1 MAIIDSVKLPDN
13 STYDLTDNY
22 SGYQKETLATPL
34 NINGD
39 TKTTVEGALD
49 GINAYVDDT
58 VEAAFDVYGAKNL
71 FPYPYDN
78 TTKTENGI
86 TFTDNGDG
94 TVTVGDVS
102 SQTATGNAF
111 FYEIQT
117 KIVKIPAGTYKITG
131 CPSGGNIN
139 TYYLR
144 VVAYDVSTGTQV
156 TYSDD
161 YGSGATITI
170 SNGIRINAVI
180 TVKSG
185 TTIAAG
191 GITFSPM
198 IRNNL
203 VKDETFTT
211 GAKTNLQL
219 TQDKAERTDL
229 TTIFATG
236 NKNTT
241 GAQIAAGTFFYLNG
255 VYCKALTNIAVNAT
269 FTENTNYKKDTVGA
283 NVTALNGRING
294 SVKQYANTNTL
305 LSDVGLPIESRTTQQ
320 FVNAIP
326 KGIYMCPIVNTGS
339 DPTDIPSNYG
349 VFVIFKSGTT
359 ADQIA
364 AIFIAINSK
373 LHSFSSYSG
382 AWTTWT

>member
-241 GAQIAAGTFFYLNG
+241 GAQIAAGKFFYLNG
-255 VYCKALTNIAVNAT
+255 VYCKAKTNIAANAT
-269 FTENTNYKKDTVGA
+269 FTSGTNYEV
-283 NVTALNGRING
+283 
-294 SVKQYANTNTL
+294 
-305 LSDVGLPIESRTTQQ
+305 SDVGKVIEPIPLFGYGAERS
-320 FVNAIP
+320 FNATVKNEIE
-326 KGIYMCPIVNTGS
+326 ISFTNA
-339 DPTDIPSNYG
+339 SNYSLFSGSTSGGTEGGWYGYKHSDSKYCHLIFFDRSG
-349 VFVIFKSGTT
+349 VYAITRAADGTYTKNVIFE
-359 ADQIA
+359 
-364 AIFIAINSK
+364 NN
-373 LHSFSSYSG
+373 
-382 AWTTWT
+382 